1 MNRRF
6 STIGLTRASHGDVPH
21 PSPPAERIKLQGPPE
36 VEEKKSTKR
45 SYVAMS
51 SAPAPAAGSV
61 VKQPR
66 RRISLIERSRMMSH
80 SASSSGVVSG
90 SVRLTTAP
98 RRQSVFSKKTQVA
111 PKEDGGSSMKEN
123 PQEKPQTTV
132 IVSPSKKRRYTVN
145 VARSSVV
152 NEPRPSYT
160 YTPSTDRRVTLNTI
174 LSRANR
180 NSLAETGTNTS
191 VIETSESMNGL

>member
-1 MNRRF
+1 MNRRL

-21 PSPPAERIKLQGPPE
+21 PSPPAERIKLQGPSPE

-51 SAPAPAAGSV
+51 AAPAPASAAGSV

-66 RRISLIERSRMMSH
+66 RRISLIERSRMMSN
-80 SASSSGVVSG
+80 SASSSGIVSG

-111 PKEDGGSSMKEN
+111 PKDDS
-123 PQEKPQTTV
+123 QEKPQTTV

>member
-21 PSPPAERIKLQGPPE
+21 PSPPAERMKLQGPSPE

-51 SAPAPAAGSV
+51 SSAPTAGS

-66 RRISLIERSRMMSH
+66 RRISLIERSRMMSN
-80 SASSSGVVSG
+80 SASSSGIVSG

-111 PKEDGGSSMKEN
+111 PKEDGGSSMKEDS
-123 PQEKPQTTV
+123 QEKPQTTV